1 MNQSHITDTV
11 TLVLESLTHNIGG
24 GGWGLRF
31 QIGNSTGTKHSKSI
45 FQFCPNFFRMLA
57 FKISSILWLECDM
70 TFLDVWIKK
79 IILFLKGYERY
90 SVYK

>member
-31 QIGNSTGTKHSKSI
+31 QIGNSTGTKNSKSI
-45 FQFCPNFFRMLA
+45 FQFCPKL
-57 FKISSILWLECDM
+57 L
-70 TFLDVWIKK
+70 
-79 IILFLKGYERY
+79 
-90 SVYK
+90 